1 MCGVVFGRRG
11 PRTEHSSAPRAPF
24 GLSRCPVLLPCKAY
38 FTSPL
43 GVLASKRTRFVWCPT
58 LRDAYLGFH
67 VFWLGAL
74 ALTARPR
81 LLQSEPA
88 RSSLESRT
96 VGRSRQF
103 RNRKSASKTGCEG
116 VGGEGSPVADVTTTR
131 AGVKEARPRVLRGK
145 SLGKQRWGV
154 EHFLFLRRNVDSS
167 SSVSS
172 QLPGALR
179 RALPSARVLRR
190 GSWTERERGYACVLL
205 RRDPDEV
212 SGQWCVVYVVRRAVS
227 IFDRGQ

>member
-1 MCGVVFGRRG
+1 M
-11 PRTEHSSAPRAPF
+11 
-24 GLSRCPVLLPCKAY
+24 
-38 FTSPL
+38 
-43 GVLASKRTRFVWCPT
+43 
-58 LRDAYLGFH
+58 RDAYLGFH

-212 SGQWCVVYVVRRAVS
+212 SGQWCVVRSTSCGFDFRPRPVS
-227 IFDRGQ
+227 